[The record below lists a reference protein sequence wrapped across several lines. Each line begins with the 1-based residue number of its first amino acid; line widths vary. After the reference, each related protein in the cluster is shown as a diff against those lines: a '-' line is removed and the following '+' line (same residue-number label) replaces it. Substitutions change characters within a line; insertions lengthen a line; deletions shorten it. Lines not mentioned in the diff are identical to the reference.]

1 MLSVRQCLG
10 RKGNEVWSTRPD
22 ATVFE
27 ALQLMAERDI
37 GALLVLDRGALVG
50 IFSERDYA
58 RKIILRGKSSRE
70 TAVGEIMTAQV
81 IFVRPEQTIEEC
93 MALMTEEHVRHL
105 PVIEGDRVIGVISI
119 GDVVKEIISEQEF
132 VIEQL
137 TNYITGE
144 R

>member
-1 MLSVRQCLG
+1 MLTVRQCLG
-10 RKGNEVWSTRPD
+10 RKGDEVWSTRLD

-27 ALQLMAERDI
+27 ALQLMAEKDI
-37 GALLVLDRGALVG
+37 GALLVLESGELVG

-58 RKIILRGKSSRE
+58 RKVILYGKSSRG
-70 TAVGEIMTAQV
+70 TIVGDIMTTKV
-81 IFVRPEQTIEEC
+81 ICVRPESTIEEC
-93 MALMTEEHVRHL
+93 MALMTEERIRHL
-105 PVIEGDRVIGVISI
+105 PVLEDERLVGVISI